1 MLLGSANF
9 KRLWEQTNENKKIM
23 QILGE
28 CRRHVIVYIGKM

>member
-9 KRLWEQTNENKKIM
+9 KRLWEQTNENKKI
-23 QILGE
+23 ILGE